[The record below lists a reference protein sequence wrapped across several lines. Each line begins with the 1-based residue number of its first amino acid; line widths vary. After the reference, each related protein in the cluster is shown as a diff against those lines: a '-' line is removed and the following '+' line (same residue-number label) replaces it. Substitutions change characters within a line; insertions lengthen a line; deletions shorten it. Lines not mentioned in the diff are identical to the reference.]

1 MDSLRGRFGV
11 SGKFRFRQP
20 FRTPKFPQKAQK
32 FLASI
37 AVAPGAVLVYTVTL
51 APPAK
56 AGPSHRLTSSGV
68 VCPRRAGCSKGGFF
82 TNYLFQFARI
92 LAFCFLGEIL
102 HAILPL
108 PIPASIY
115 GLILLLAALKLG
127 IVKLEQVKEVGLFLT
142 GIFPLLF
149 VPAAAGVMELWAE
162 MGDMLLP
169 IVIAI
174 VPVTVLVLAS
184 AGRTTQ
190 ALTRRKRKEVSH
202 DGTAE

>member
-1 MDSLRGRFGV
+1 M
-11 SGKFRFRQP
+11 
-20 FRTPKFPQKAQK
+20 
-32 FLASI
+32 ASI
-37 AVAPGAVLVYTVTL
+37 AVAPQGLLDYTVDL
-51 APPAK
+51 YPVLYFSVQ
-56 AGPSHRLTSSGV
+56 PSQ
-68 VCPRRAGCSKGGFF
+68 RRIL

-92 LAFCFLGEIL
+92 LAFCFLGEIC
-102 HAILPL
+102 HAVLPL

-115 GLILLLAALKLG
+115 GLLLLLAALRFG

-162 MGDMLLP
+162 MGEMLLP

-174 VPVTVLVLAS
+174 IPVTVLVLVS

-190 ALTRRKRKEVSH
+190 ALTSRRAAKKEAEH
-202 DGTAE
+202 D

>member
-1 MDSLRGRFGV
+1 M
-11 SGKFRFRQP
+11 
-20 FRTPKFPQKAQK
+20 
-32 FLASI
+32 ASI
-37 AVAPGAVLVYTVTL
+37 AVAPPGILGYTVDL
-51 APPAK
+51 Q
-56 AGPSHRLTSSGV
+56 RLLSAAFSV
-68 VCPRRAGCSKGGFF
+68 HEIFDAQDPKEVLL

-102 HAILPL
+102 HAVLPL

-115 GLILLLAALKLG
+115 GLLLLLAALRFG

-162 MGDMLLP
+162 MGEMLLP
-169 IVIAI
+169 ILIAI
-174 VPVTVLVLAS
+174 IPVTVLVLVS

-190 ALTRRKRKEVSH
+190 ALTSRRAKKEADH
-202 DGTAE
+202 D